1 MSPQEI
7 DKILQRYLNNE
18 STPEEQELVERWF
31 DTIGEEKQELDPATR
46 QAIQQRLWS
55 SLKVAKP
62 KRYTVAYFA
71 RMAAAVLLLAVST
84 FYIYRQFTP
93 SIPPEQT
100 IADAASTTEVIA
112 SGDTEK
118 RVELCDGSVVTLK
131 PRSELRFPS
140 VFGNQREVSLSGEA
154 LFEVARN
161 VNHPFLVHA
170 NEVTTRVLGT
180 SFLIKAY
187 ALEQDIT
194 VTVKTGKVSVY
205 TEQASHQTDHRQ
217 EIILTPNQQI
227 VYHRNENQTVKM
239 LVNNPQVITP
249 QSGQKTS
256 YTNVAVPEIF
266 RALEER
272 YGIPI
277 QFDAG
282 VLSGCTI
289 TYADLTEEGLYEQI
303 EIICN
308 ALGAR
313 YKKSESYI
321 VIEAEGCK

>member
-1 MSPQEI
+1 MP
-7 DKILQRYLNNE
+7 DAAALNGTVTDDGLPTG
-18 STPEEQELVERWF
+18 STL
-31 DTIGEEKQELDPATR
+31 TI
-46 QAIQQRLWS
+46 LWS
-55 SLKVAKP
+55 KFSGP
-62 KRYTVAYFA
+62 GTVAFA
-71 RMAAAVLLLAVST
+71 N
-84 FYIYRQFTP
+84 P
-93 SIPPEQT
+93 N
-100 IADAASTTEVIA
+100 AASTTAIFSQAGTYVLRLSA
-112 SGDTEK
+112 SDT
-118 RVELCDGSVVTLK
+118 
-131 PRSELRFPS
+131 
-140 VFGNQREVSLSGEA
+140 QLSSSDD
-154 LFEVARN
+154 V
-161 VNHPFLVHA
+161 
-170 NEVTTRVLGT
+170 
-180 SFLIKAY
+180 
-187 ALEQDIT
+187 T

-205 TEQASHQTDHRQ
+205 TEQATNKTDSRQ

-239 LVNNPQVITP
+239 LVNDPQVITP
-249 QSGQKTS
+249 QSSQKTS

-277 QFDAG
+277 QFDAN

-313 YKKSESYI
+313 YKKSESSI

>member
-7 DKILQRYLNNE
+7 DKILQRYLNYE
-18 STPEEQELVERWF
+18 CTPEEKKLVEGWF
-31 DTIGEEKQELDPATR
+31 DSIGEEKRELDPVTR
-46 QAIQQRLWS
+46 QAIQNRLWS
-55 SLKVAKP
+55 SLKVANP
-62 KRYTVAYFA
+62 KAYGYA
-71 RMAAAVLLLAVST
+71 KYVGLAASILLLAVST
-84 FYIYRQFTP
+84 IYLHRIFTTTVGQ
-93 SIPPEQT
+93 EQT
-100 IADAASTTEVIA
+100 IVDATPELMVVK

-118 RVELCDGSVVTLK
+118 RVELSDGSVVTLK
-131 PRSELRFPS
+131 RRSEIRFPP
-140 VFGNQREVSLSGEA
+140 VFDNKREVSLSGEA

-161 VNHPFLVHA
+161 VNRPFLVYT

-187 ALEQDIT
+187 ALEQEIT

-205 TEQASHQTDHRQ
+205 TDQINDKKDNRK

-227 VYHRNENQTVKM
+227 VYHRNENQAIKT
-239 LVNNPQVITP
+239 LVNDPQIITQQP
-249 QSGQKTS
+249 LQKTS
-256 YTNVAVPEIF
+256 YTNVAVTEIF

-277 QFDAG
+277 QFDANI
-282 VLSGCTI
+282 LSGCTL

-308 ALGAR
+308 ALGAQ
-313 YKKSESYI
+313 YKKSESSI
-321 VIEAEGCK
+321 VIEGEGCK

>member
-7 DKILQRYLNNE
+7 DKILQRYLNYE

-31 DTIGEEKQELDPATR
+31 DAIGEEKQALDPATR

-55 SLKVAKP
+55 SLNVARP
-62 KRYTVAYFA
+62 KRYAFAKFA
-71 RMAAAVLLLAVST
+71 RLAAAILLLAVST
-84 FYIYRQFTP
+84 FYLYRYLAPGIAHEPLAAEAIATP
-93 SIPPEQT
+93 M
-100 IADAASTTEVIA
+100 VVA
-112 SGDTEK
+112 SGDIEK
-118 RVELCDGSVVTLK
+118 RVELSDGSVVTLK
-131 PRSELRFPS
+131 PHSELRFPS
-140 VFGNQREVSLSGEA
+140 VFGNQREVRLSGEA

-161 VNHPFLVHA
+161 VTRPFLVHA

-205 TEQASHQTDHRQ
+205 TEQASDKTDNRQ

-227 VYHRNENQTVKM
+227 VYHRNENQTEKM

-249 QSGQKTS
+249 QSLQKTS
-256 YTNVAVPEIF
+256 YTNVPVPEIF
-266 RALEER
+266 HALEER

-277 QFDAG
+277 QFDAD
-282 VLSGCTI
+282 VLSACTI

-313 YKKSESYI
+313 YKKSESSI

>member
-7 DKILQRYLNNE
+7 DKILQRYLNYE
-18 STPEEQELVERWF
+18 STPEEKELVERWF
-31 DTIGEEKQELDPATR
+31 DAIGEEKKALDPATR
-46 QAIQQRLWS
+46 QAIQKRLWS
-55 SLKVAKP
+55 SLPIEKP
-62 KRYTVAYFA
+62 KRQGYRQYVRVAA
-71 RMAAAVLLLAVST
+71 SIVLLAVTT
-84 FYIYRQFTP
+84 FFIYRYFTP
-93 SIPPEQT
+93 GIPHKQT
-100 IADAASTTEVIA
+100 LADAATPVVVA
-112 SGDTEK
+112 SGDIEK
-118 RVELCDGSVVTLK
+118 RVELSDGSVVTLM
-131 PRSELRFPS
+131 PQSEIRFPS
-140 VFGNQREVSLSGEA
+140 VFGHQREVYLSGEA

-161 VNHPFLVHA
+161 VKHPFLVYA

-187 ALEQDIT
+187 AREQDIT

-205 TEQASHQTDHRQ
+205 TEQAVNQTDRRQ

-227 VYHRNENQTVKM
+227 VYHRNENQAVKM

-249 QSGQKTS
+249 QSSQKTS

-266 RALEER
+266 RALEDR

-277 QFDAG
+277 QFDPQ

-289 TYADLTEEGLYEQI
+289 TYADLNEEGLYEQI

-313 YKKSESYI
+313 YKKSESSI
-321 VIEAEGCK
+321 VIEAEGCN

>member
-1 MSPQEI
+1 MLPQEI
-7 DKILQRYLNNE
+7 DKILQRYLNYE
-18 STPEEQELVERWF
+18 STPEEKELVERWF
-31 DTIGEEKQELDPATR
+31 DAIGEEKKELDPATR
-46 QAIQQRLWS
+46 QAIQTRLWS
-55 SLKVAKP
+55 SLKVEKP
-62 KRYTVAYFA
+62 KRQGYIKYVRVAA
-71 RMAAAVLLLAVST
+71 SVVLLAVST
-84 FYIYRQFTP
+84 FFIYRYFTP
-93 SIPPEQT
+93 NIPHEQT
-100 IADAASTTEVIA
+100 IADAATTPVVVT
-112 SGDTEK
+112 SGEIEK
-118 RVELCDGSVVTLK
+118 RVELSDGSVVTLK
-131 PRSELRFPS
+131 PRSEIRFPS
-140 VFGNQREVSLSGEA
+140 VFGNQREVYLSGEA

-161 VNHPFLVHA
+161 VKRPFLVYA

-187 ALEQDIT
+187 ALEQDVT

-205 TEQASHQTDHRQ
+205 TEQASNKADNRK

-239 LVNNPQVITP
+239 LVNDPQVITP
-249 QSGQKTS
+249 PSSQKTS

-277 QFDAG
+277 QFDAH

-313 YKKSESYI
+313 YKKSESSI
-321 VIEAEGCK
+321 VIEAEGCN

>member
-7 DKILQRYLNNE
+7 DKILQRYLNYE
-18 STPEEQELVERWF
+18 STPEEQQLVERWF
-31 DTIGEEKQELDPATR
+31 DAIGEEKTELEPATR
-46 QAIQQRLWS
+46 EAIQKRLWS
-55 SLKVAKP
+55 SLNVEKSKRQGYTKYVRVAASI
-62 KRYTVAYFA
+62 V
-71 RMAAAVLLLAVST
+71 LLAVST
-84 FYIYRQFTP
+84 FYLYRYFTP
-93 SIPPEQT
+93 NLPHEQT
-100 IADAASTTEVIA
+100 MADANAPVVVT
-112 SGDTEK
+112 SGDLEK
-118 RVELCDGSVVTLK
+118 RVELSDGSVVTLK

-140 VFGNQREVSLSGEA
+140 VFGTQREVNLSGEA

-161 VNHPFLVHA
+161 VQRPFLVHA

-205 TEQASHQTDHRQ
+205 TEHASNKTDQRQ

-227 VYHRNENQTVKM
+227 VYHRNEDQTVKM
-239 LVNNPQVITP
+239 LVSDPQVITP
-249 QSGQKTS
+249 QSSQRTS
-256 YTNVAVPEIF
+256 YTNVPVPEIF
-266 RALEER
+266 HALEER

-277 QFDAG
+277 QFDPK

-313 YKKSESYI
+313 YEKSASSI

>member
-7 DKILQRYLNNE
+7 DKILQRYLNYE
-18 STPEEQELVERWF
+18 STPEEKELVERWF
-31 DTIGEEKQELDPATR
+31 DAIGEEKKELDPATR
-46 QAIQQRLWS
+46 QAIQTRLWS
-55 SLKVAKP
+55 SLKVEKP
-62 KRYTVAYFA
+62 KRQGYTKYVRVAA
-71 RMAAAVLLLAVST
+71 SVVLLAVST
-84 FYIYRQFTP
+84 FYIYRYFTP
-93 SIPPEQT
+93 DIPHEQT
-100 IADAASTTEVIA
+100 IADAATPVIVT
-112 SGDTEK
+112 SGDIEK
-118 RVELCDGSVVTLK
+118 RVELSDGSVVTLK
-131 PRSELRFPS
+131 PRSEIRFPS
-140 VFGNQREVSLSGEA
+140 VFGNQREVHLSGEA
-154 LFEVARN
+154 LFEVERN
-161 VNHPFLVHA
+161 VEHPFLVYA

-187 ALEQDIT
+187 ASDQDVT

-205 TEQASHQTDHRQ
+205 TEQASNKTDNRQ

-239 LVNNPQVITP
+239 LVNDPQVITP
-249 QSGQKTS
+249 QSSQKTS

-277 QFDAG
+277 QFDAN
-282 VLSGCTI
+282 VLSGRTI

-313 YKKSESYI
+313 YKKSESSI
-321 VIEAEGCK
+321 VIEGEGCK

>member
-7 DKILQRYLNNE
+7 DKILQRYLNYE
-18 STPEEQELVERWF
+18 STPEEKELVERWF
-31 DTIGEEKQELDPATR
+31 DAIGEEKKELDPATR
-46 QAIQQRLWS
+46 QAIQKRLWS
-55 SLKVAKP
+55 SLNVEKP
-62 KRYTVAYFA
+62 KRQGYRKYARVAA
-71 RMAAAVLLLAVST
+71 SIVLLAVSA
-84 FYIYRQFTP
+84 FYIYRYFTP
-93 SIPPEQT
+93 GVPHEQT
-100 IADAASTTEVIA
+100 IAHADATPVVVT
-112 SGDTEK
+112 SGDIEK
-118 RVELCDGSVVTLK
+118 RVELSDGSVVTLQ
-131 PRSELRFPS
+131 PRSEIRFPS
-140 VFGNQREVSLSGEA
+140 VFGNQREVRLSGEA

-161 VNHPFLVHA
+161 VDHPFLVYA

-187 ALEQDIT
+187 ALEQDVT

-205 TEQASHQTDHRQ
+205 TEQASSKADNRH

-227 VYHRNENQTVKM
+227 VYHRNENQTEKM
-239 LVNNPQVITP
+239 LVNDPQVIAP
-249 QSGQKTS
+249 QSSQKTS
-256 YTNVAVPEIF
+256 YTNVPVPEIF

-277 QFDAG
+277 QFDAN

-313 YKKSESYI
+313 YKKSESSI
-321 VIEAEGCK
+321 VIEAEGCN

>member
-7 DKILQRYLNNE
+7 DKILQRYLNYE

-31 DTIGEEKQELDPATR
+31 DAIGKEKTELDPAMR
-46 QAIQQRLWS
+46 QAIQNRLWS
-55 SLKVAKP
+55 SLNVDKP
-62 KRYTVAYFA
+62 KRQGYIAYARVAA
-71 RMAAAVLLLAVST
+71 SIILLAVST
-84 FYIYRQFTP
+84 FYIYRYFNPATSHDQAITDATATP
-93 SIPPEQT
+93 
-100 IADAASTTEVIA
+100 VVVA
-112 SGDTEK
+112 SGDMDK
-118 RVELCDGSVVTLK
+118 SVQLSDGSVVTLK
-131 PRSELRFPS
+131 PRSEIRFPA
-140 VFGNQREVSLSGEA
+140 VFGNQREVYLSGEA

-161 VNHPFLVHA
+161 VDHPFLVYT

-187 ALEQDIT
+187 ALEKDIT

-205 TEQASHQTDHRQ
+205 TQQAPDQTDNRQ

-227 VYHRNENQTVKM
+227 VYHRNENQTEKM
-239 LVNNPQVITP
+239 LVNDPQVVTP
-249 QSGQKTS
+249 QSDQKTS

-277 QFDAG
+277 QFDNA

-313 YKKSESYI
+313 YKKSESSI